1 MLLREKKTE
10 TVGKAYV
17 FCFVLFSLYILFPSA
32 LKCQKS
38 WLNIKIL
45 ITLRYTYTYKKSHRI
60 LNNLIQ

>member
-1 MLLREKKTE
+1 METNATKRKETE

-17 FCFVLFSLYILFPSA
+17 FCFVFVFFIHSFPSA

-45 ITLRYTYTYKKSHRI
+45 IINEIYIYT
-60 LNNLIQ
+60 

>member
-17 FCFVLFSLYILFPSA
+17 FCFSFSLHILFPSA

-45 ITLRYTYTYKKSHRI
+45 ITLRYTYTYEKISQNIK
-60 LNNLIQ
+60 